1 MDTIL
6 RMSKTKFIG
15 GVGIDTDKVMKPRSP
30 SDFYPT
36 EQALIDTYVSNKLF
50 FGGKVHY
57 ILDMGAGDGRWG
69 RTITQQI
76 LNSRERF
83 PDTPIPTLYGNDI
96 RDLPKP
102 GLFDNWLTGE
112 EGNVYRIIPKMPP
125 FANFEI
131 IVSNPPYTIAED
143 FLDVA
148 LDLVNRDS
156 GMIIFLLSL
165 NWLASEKRYKRFYSS
180 GYPITHLTVCNT
192 RPSFSENGK
201 TYPGR
206 EFGIFE
212 WHFYK
217 GNCLD
222 SQDYGSM
229 YDNRPI
235 DHLTYKRK

>member
-1 MDTIL
+1 
-6 RMSKTKFIG
+6 MSKTKFIG

-36 EQALIDTYVSNKLF
+36 EQALITEYVSNHLF
-50 FGGKVHY
+50 FNGKVNY

-69 RTITQQI
+69 STIKQQI

-83 PDTPIPTLYGNDI
+83 PDVTVPLLYGLDI

-102 GLFDNWLTGE
+102 ELFDRWFVGE
-112 EGNVYRIIPKMPP
+112 EQGNVYKIIPKIPP
-125 FANFEI
+125 EHNFQM
-131 IVSNPPYTIAED
+131 IVSNPPYSIAED

-165 NWLASEKRYKRFYSS
+165 NWLASEKRYNRFYRN
-180 GYPITHLTVCNT
+180 GAPISRLTICNT

-212 WHFYK
+212 WHFMNGY
-217 GNCLD
+217 CSD
-222 SQDYGSM
+222 SVVYSSLYDYPSI
-229 YDNRPI
+229 N
-235 DHLTYKRK
+235 HLTYKRK